1 MMPKKYTRRFGFIK
15 NVLHVENFMSRTS
28 FTSFKEL
35 VRYVEFSDLIARLYR
50 ALSEMRPTMPYSVSM
65 LLK

>member
-1 MMPKKYTRRFGFIK
+1 
-15 NVLHVENFMSRTS
+15 MSRTS